1 MAVKKVCV
9 ISGRGVYSRRT
20 GVKRG
25 GGGSHINLTNDEE
38 EGGGSALIFLVL
50 YTHSYFKL
58 FLSALDSFKQNTKL
72 YNVFPL
78 QVEAK
83 KGQKYEYEATAVCGP
98 NTMDVPQDQDI
109 GCEVEKLNGTP

>member
-1 MAVKKVCV
+1 M
-9 ISGRGVYSRRT
+9 
-20 GVKRG
+20 
-25 GGGSHINLTNDEE
+25 
-38 EGGGSALIFLVL
+38 IFLVL